1 MIKEVTRFQ
10 TSDGQLFSHLAS
22 AEYHQVQITNA
33 ENCTRLLD
41 AGESVADILRSVDRD
56 VPDPILEQITK
67 DSEMVISYWQC
78 KDTAGYKPVRF
89 NDDGRLYVFGDAGS
103 WSGSYG
109 GNVSIQDL
117 VRYAKTRGSILS
129 PNSTLGE
136 E

>member
-1 MIKEVTRFQ
+1 MAAKKKVKKSVKGKTA
-10 TSDGQLFSHLAS
+10 TVKVKVDAS
-22 AEYHQVQITNA
+22 A
-33 ENCTRLLD
+33 
-41 AGESVADILRSVDRD
+41 
-56 VPDPILEQITK
+56 
-67 DSEMVISYWQC
+67 
-78 KDTAGYKPVRF
+78 
-89 NDDGRLYVFGDAGS
+89 FGDAGS